1 MIYIYG
7 SFGDELKHAK
17 IIGSKTVA
25 VFKNHKNIGEA
36 IIQSDGSAEI
46 NIVDEQEMSNI
57 NDILSFG
64 VGGTVSSREGS
75 IITGFDLNE
84 VSIQMK

>member
-1 MIYIYG
+1 MKLYG

-17 IIGSKTVA
+17 IIGSKTVP

-46 NIVDEQEMSNI
+46 NIIDEQEISNI
-57 NDILSFG
+57 KDILSFG
-64 VGGTVSSREGS
+64 VGSTVSSMEGN